1 MKNNNQMKFNNLIQ
15 SNNQINFNTVTIY
28 DCFIYNQKNELFTGT
43 NQNYCNLCKQTA
55 SKIYSSHQV
64 LILILNRWKNNMY
77 NVKLEFYEIID
88 ITQFVLVKN
97 TP

>member
-1 MKNNNQMKFNNLIQ
+1 MINCFSFIINLFQILFIFPLEEVKSMKNNNQMKFNNLIQ
-15 SNNQINFNTVTIY
+15 SNNQINFNIITIY

-64 LILILNRWKNNMY
+64 LILILNR
-77 NVKLEFYEIID
+77 
-88 ITQFVLVKN
+88 
-97 TP
+97 